1 MREVEVLVIGGGP
14 AGMSAAAEAASLGCQ
29 VLLVEDKQR
38 LGGQL
43 IKQTHMFFGSRKEHA
58 GTRGFEIAE
67 LLEKEV
73 RERGVEVLCGTTATG
88 IFDGNIVGLT
98 DSEKYFCVRAKRIV
112 VATGAYENALAFE
125 GADLPGVFGA
135 GGVQTL
141 MNVEGVLPGRRFVM
155 VGAGNIGLIV
165 SYQLLQAGAEVVCIV
180 EAAERVGGY
189 EVHAAKV
196 RRHGVPILLSHT
208 VVKALGEERVEGAVL
223 AEAKN
228 FKPVAGTEF
237 EVACDAICVAVG
249 LSPLIDLLA
258 QAGCKVVYSG
268 ALGGYVAWHNE
279 DMRTSIKEI
288 YVAGDASGIEEA
300 STAMLEGRIAGCA
313 VARSLGKGRSDTE
326 KRLEGLKRRLAELR
340 GGPFGAKAR
349 TGKGELWGVELVG
362 SRLSKPDRQPAF
374 SAGRKN
380 GFVAVIECPQH
391 IPCNPCVEACP
402 QDAIRIEEDINGLPV
417 LDEERCTGCGRCMLE
432 CPGLA
437 IFLVRDNGDGTG
449 TVAVPWEMLPI
460 PQKGEKVVA
469 TNRSGLPVCEAE
481 VERVVRKNGRAA
493 VYLRVSR
500 EQLDEVRCFAVGKR
514 VGALFVRRPYKG
526 KFADDVLI
534 CRCEDVWRSQIE
546 ELLKAGYTSFEEIK
560 RILRCGM
567 GPCQGKTCQRLVLG
581 LIAAHR
587 GCKLSDLSPQRSRS
601 PVRPTPLSL
610 FANYQ
615 DEEED

>member
-196 RRHGVPILLSHT
+196 RRHGVPILLCHT
-208 VVKALGEERVEGAVL
+208 VVKALGKERVEGAVL
-223 AEAKN
+223 AETRN

-258 QAGCKVVYSG
+258 QAGCRVVYSG

-279 DMRTSIKEI
+279 DMRTSLEWI

-313 VARSLGKGRSDTE
+313 VARSLGKGGDDAGR
-326 KRLEGLKRRLAELR
+326 RLEELKGRLAELR

-349 TGKGELWGVELVG
+349 AGKGELWGVELAG
-362 SRLSKPDRQPAF
+362 SRLSKPKKRRSSPP
-374 SAGRKN
+374 RRN

-402 QDAIRIEEDINGLPV
+402 QNAIRIEGDINGLPT
-417 LDEERCTGCGRCMLE
+417 LDEEKCTGCGRCMLE

-460 PQKGEKVVA
+460 PEKGDKVIA
-469 TNRSGLPVCEAE
+469 TDRNGLPVCEAQ
-481 VERVVRKNGRAA
+481 VERVVRRKGRAA
-493 VYLRVSR
+493 VYLRVKK
-500 EQLDEVRCFAVGKR
+500 EHIDEVRCFAATERAGTRLVK
-514 VGALFVRRPYKG
+514 RPYKG
-526 KFADDVLI
+526 GFADDVLI

-546 ELLKAGYTSFEEIK
+546 ELLNAGYTSFEEIK

-587 GCKLSDLSPQRSRS
+587 GCKLSDIPPQRSRS
-601 PVRPTPLSL
+601 PVRPTPLSV

-615 DEEED
+615 DRTND